1 MTEKEKQNN
10 IHIFSTEKFK
20 TTTITF
26 KFMTP
31 LNYETITQ
39 RSVLSKVLTRAT
51 QYFPTDKA
59 FNQHL
64 AGLYGAY
71 INSSVS
77 KYKNQHVVSI
87 SLEIVNERYLKD
99 TTPLL
104 EKGLDLLYEVI
115 WNPLIH
121 DKAFH
126 NTYVTQEKTL
136 LTKKLESMVDNKSQ
150 FAFLNLMKH
159 MFKNEAYRFLATGQL
174 EQIDQVT
181 PTSLYNTYQAMITN
195 DTSSVYI
202 VGNVDE
208 AHVTKMI
215 EQKFPM
221 SSITLEKVDENLD
234 LANEIQVQDIK
245 DYDVVDQAK
254 LNLGY
259 RFPATYGNV
268 NYYTLVVF
276 NMMFGG
282 DPSSVLFSEVREKQS
297 LAYSIHSQIDGKNG
311 YLFVL
316 SGVSVDKYQ
325 VAKQTILDEFDK
337 FKNGNFSE
345 EKLALAKKVIASQ
358 RYESMDRPKSI
369 IEIMHNQ
376 LLLDYPQS
384 NEQYID
390 AINKVTKEDIIELV
404 NQAQLDTIYVLTKGD
419 DINE

>member
-121 DKAFH
+121 DKAIH
-126 NTYVTQEKTL
+126 NTYVTQDKTL

>member
-221 SSITLEKVDENLD
+221 PSITLEKVDKNLD

-259 RFPATYGNV
+259 RFPAIYGNA
-268 NYYTLVVF
+268 NYYTFVVF

>member
-404 NQAQLDTIYVLTKGD
+404 NQAQLDTIYVLTKGE

>member
-1 MTEKEKQNN
+1 M
-10 IHIFSTEKFK
+10 
-20 TTTITF
+20 
-26 KFMTP
+26 
-31 LNYETITQ
+31 
-39 RSVLSKVLTRAT
+39 
-51 QYFPTDKA
+51 
-59 FNQHL
+59 
-64 AGLYGAY
+64 
-71 INSSVS
+71 
-77 KYKNQHVVSI
+77 
-87 SLEIVNERYLKD
+87 
-99 TTPLL
+99 
-104 EKGLDLLYEVI
+104 
-115 WNPLIH
+115 
-121 DKAFH
+121 
-126 NTYVTQEKTL
+126 
-136 LTKKLESMVDNKSQ
+136 
-150 FAFLNLMKH
+150 
-159 MFKNEAYRFLATGQL
+159 
-174 EQIDQVT
+174 
-181 PTSLYNTYQAMITN
+181 
-195 DTSSVYI
+195 
-202 VGNVDE
+202 
-208 AHVTKMI
+208 
-215 EQKFPM
+215 
-221 SSITLEKVDENLD
+221 
-234 LANEIQVQDIK
+234 
-245 DYDVVDQAK
+245 VDQAK